1 MAGNFDSAISAL
13 NFYEGTIASATATL
27 TAGNAYVL
35 PYDVEVVSAAIV
47 GTPGLA
53 AQYLW
58 ADVQRIPVGTTT
70 ASSLFSPPFAAANIN
85 TVKLD
90 QSYVTVGVTA
100 SVVSNTLSANA
111 VATNVVTV
119 TSGTSFAAGQ
129 GVIIAGSGVTGNYI
143 TNVATNTLTL
153 AKPVTAATSAAVIA
167 MSSPTPQPGQ
177 SVQILG
183 VTNNA
188 VANGVP
194 ANFFSVLNNVTT
206 GAPSQTVYSVVS
218 AAESTTAPYQ
228 TFRFGPVKQAGLYD
242 TNTGFWRFTTDITTL
257 TAGTFQL
264 LEAPVLPGAASGQTS
279 ATFNYP
285 DLQSRISAGDTIRV
299 VWKGV
304 SSTGATRTTTVT
316 ITSPTLSLAVK
327 KA

>member
-70 ASSLFSPPFAAANIN
+70 ASSLFSPPFGTANIN

-100 SVVSNTLSANA
+100 SVVANTLNGALTNTTAA
-111 VATNVVTV
+111 VVF
-119 TSGTSFAAGQ
+119 SGTNFAAGQ

-143 TNVATNTLTL
+143 TAVSGTALTL
-153 AKPVTAATSAAVIA
+153 AKPVTVASGAAVVA
-167 MSSPTPQPGQ
+167 VSSPTPAAGQ

-183 VTNNA
+183 ITDT
-188 VANGVP
+188 
-194 ANFFSVLNNVTT
+194 FFKVLNNTTT
-206 GAPSQTVYSVVS
+206 GAPGQTVYSVVDFT
-218 AAESTTAPYQ
+218 ESTTAPFQ
-228 TFRFGPVKQAGLYD
+228 TFRVGPIKQAGLYD
-242 TNTGFWRFTTDITTL
+242 TTTGFWKFTTDKTTL
-257 TAGTFQL
+257 SAGTWQL
-264 LEAPVLPGAASGQTS
+264 LEAPVLPGVASGQTNG
-279 ATFNYP
+279 TFNYP
-285 DLQSRISAGDTIRV
+285 DVSAKLNAGDTVRV
-299 VWKGV
+299 LWKPVDNKGV
-304 SSTGATRTTTVT
+304 LRTTTAT
-316 ITSPTLSLAVK
+316 ATNLTLSLAVK
-327 KA
+327 RA